1 MHLIASGES
10 SGQLEN
16 MLGRAAHNQE
26 REMDGLIAT
35 MLGILEPAV
44 IVGMGII
51 VTFIVLSILLPIF
64 QLNELVG

>member
-1 MHLIASGES
+1 
-10 SGQLEN
+10 
-16 MLGRAAHNQE
+16 
-26 REMDGLIAT
+26 MDGLIAT